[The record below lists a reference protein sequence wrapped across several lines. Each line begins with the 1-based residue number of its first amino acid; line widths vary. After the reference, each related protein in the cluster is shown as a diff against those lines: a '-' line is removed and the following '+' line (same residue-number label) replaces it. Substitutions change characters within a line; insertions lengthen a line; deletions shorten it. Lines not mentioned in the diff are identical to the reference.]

1 MVWLSLILTIL
12 LLATS
17 TAFSWFKYSALRD
30 NPTTNTTISEAF
42 HHNPLTQD
50 WSVYLELRDTWLV
63 FFIGSAALLGIV
75 LLITLILRS
84 RIRIA
89 TALITEA
96 SKAVGSILTSVFFPI
111 ITFILQ
117 LTVMGWFL
125 TVSVYL
131 ISSKNKQYRVQ
142 QLNDDCLDKDQ
153 PCDPEQYN
161 STTSCQCEFYRLAP
175 DARENYLQLY
185 NIAGLFWGLCFTAA
199 LGEMVLAGAFSAW
212 YWLLDKS
219 KLAT

>member
-1 MVWLSLILTIL
+1 M
-12 LLATS
+12 
-17 TAFSWFKYSALRD
+17 
-30 NPTTNTTISEAF
+30 
-42 HHNPLTQD
+42 QD

-63 FFIGSAALLGIV
+63 FFIGSAALLAIV

-117 LTVMGWFL
+117 LAVMGWFL

-142 QLNDDCLDKDQ
+142 QLNDDCSDKGNDFHK
-153 PCDPEQYN
+153 EKN
-161 STTSCQCEFYRLAP
+161 S
-175 DARENYLQLY
+175 
-185 NIAGLFWGLCFTAA
+185 
-199 LGEMVLAGAFSAW
+199 
-212 YWLLDKS
+212 
-219 KLAT
+219 